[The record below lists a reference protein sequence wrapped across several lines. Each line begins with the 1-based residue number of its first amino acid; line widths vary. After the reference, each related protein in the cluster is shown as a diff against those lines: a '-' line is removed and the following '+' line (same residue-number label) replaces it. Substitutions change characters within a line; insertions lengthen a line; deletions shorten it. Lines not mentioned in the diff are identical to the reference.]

1 MKSKKMRERRSVRAA
16 VHRVDVVVDTDEGQR
31 VVKKLRGERGEE
43 VEEGRNT
50 DAIQLVIFVPP
61 CPRAQ

>member
-31 VVKKLRGERGEE
+31 DVKKLRSFSYHRVLEHNK
-43 VEEGRNT
+43 V
-50 DAIQLVIFVPP
+50 
-61 CPRAQ
+61 

>member
-31 VVKKLRGERGEE
+31 DVKKLRGERGE

-61 CPRAQ
+61 CARAQ

>member
-31 VVKKLRGERGEE
+31 VVKKLRGERGE

-61 CPRAQ
+61 CPKAQ